1 MAAKKTTKRS
11 SRASG
16 APPDAPFT
24 VILEELRSQFRVFG
38 EALQGM
44 REHMDQR
51 FEQVDQRFEQV
62 DQRFEQVDQRFE
74 QVDQRF
80 EQVNQRFEQV
90 DRQLVTV
97 NERLGRVENAVGTH
111 SKELLRIASKLD
123 TTLLDHETRISK
135 VEGAAE

>member
-44 REHMDQR
+44 REHM
-51 FEQVDQRFEQV
+51 
-62 DQRFEQVDQRFE
+62 DQRFE